1 MSGNKQVYK
10 EAFERA
16 LEGKSRTLLER
27 VLFHFKDHYTQ
38 QSREQGERDGL
49 LAREKAEAQAAA
61 PAPQAVH

>member
-16 LEGKSRTLLER
+16 RAGKSRTLVER
-27 VLFHFKDHYTQ
+27 ILFRFKDHYTQ

-49 LAREKAEAQAAA
+49 LAREQEAASHGGGATE
-61 PAPQAVH
+61 AVH